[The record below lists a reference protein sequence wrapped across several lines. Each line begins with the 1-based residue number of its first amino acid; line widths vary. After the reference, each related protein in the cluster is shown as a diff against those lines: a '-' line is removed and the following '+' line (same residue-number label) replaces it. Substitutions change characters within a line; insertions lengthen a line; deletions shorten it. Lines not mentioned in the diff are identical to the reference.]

1 MRILAGI
8 VAAALPGLAVGAT
21 QQRADVFVFQNK
33 QQSASPERHSL
44 PKEVA
49 RHILLQRTSR
59 HRYGSDLRDIPS
71 SFDSETVVEYIGTYG
86 RNPTPLFV
94 EPDTIEA
101 AQLVVILEGVT
112 PQHTTQLDKALG
124 EEPQLTAF
132 TISDPPSALANDRL
146 MTLFKNLG
154 VSSASQC
161 DIKSVINPSNMNC
174 WDGPSSVVRYD
185 LAKSPEMFQALLDNL
200 SRLGKFVRVGD
211 LEAVL
216 VLMPESTRSS
226 KLNDW
231 SAAAGLA
238 QSDLRRRGESETVIA
253 DETVSFPTSAP
264 PTALDEGVVDDKRP
278 RPQKFKSAPQC
289 FTTFNSCMAG
299 TGNCTSHG
307 QCVNKYGENS
317 TNACFSCSCVPSIEG
332 GEIFHQTIY
341 WGGSMCQKK
350 DISVQFWLLTG
361 FTVTIIGVVTAAIG
375 LLFSVGEEQ
384 LPGVIGAGVSRTK

>member
-71 SFDSETVVEYIGTYG
+71 SFDSETVVEYIATYG

-112 PQHTTQLDKALG
+112 PQHTTQLERALG
-124 EEPQLTAF
+124 EEQQHTVF

-154 VSSASQC
+154 ISSASQC
-161 DIKSVINPSNMNC
+161 DVKSVINPSNMNC

-185 LAKSPEMFQALLDNL
+185 LAKSPETFQVLLDNL
-200 SRLGKFVRVGD
+200 SRLSKFVRVGD

-264 PTALDEGVVDDKRP
+264 PTALDEGVVDDERP

-332 GEIFHQTIY
+332 GEIFNQTIY

-350 DISVQFWLLTG
+350 DISVPFWLLTG
-361 FTVTIIGVVTAAIG
+361 FTVTIVGVVTAAIG